1 MPPGDLLIDSS
12 GWVEYF
18 RGTPTGERVASYLGG
33 PGVVTLTFVMAEMS
47 YLLHRDLDDQKE
59 IDANLD
65 RIRFLSRIEGFTEEE
80 AVLAGRIRADLERR
94 GNRKG
99 SYADCIQIA
108 VARGR
113 GAKVLSK
120 DSIFKEVAEGI
131 YIGED

>member
-1 MPPGDLLIDSS
+1 
-12 GWVEYF
+12 
-18 RGTPTGERVASYLGG
+18 
-33 PGVVTLTFVMAEMS
+33 MAEMS